1 MESVLETTKSLE
13 APKEMVRIFR
23 YKGTWYRITPKPWEP
38 EQQTWFIATKLAEG
52 LTQVEAYRLWFSKR
66 QKEAKLLYPD
76 FRK

>member
-1 MESVLETTKSLE
+1 MESVLETTIPVETSKAL
-13 APKEMVRIFR
+13 VRIFR

-38 EQQTWFIATKLAEG
+38 EQQTWFIAAKLAEG